1 MISPRKKGYRLTI
14 QFKKPCVYHAYMKA
28 PQRERLKKRDDRQTD
43 RETERERKFYLITSV
58 KLRYELTGAMDSTL
72 TTPPF

>member
-1 MISPRKKGYRLTI
+1 MKLRYEGSK
-14 QFKKPCVYHAYMKA
+14 KA
-28 PQRERLKKRDDRQTD
+28 PKRETLKKRDDRQTD